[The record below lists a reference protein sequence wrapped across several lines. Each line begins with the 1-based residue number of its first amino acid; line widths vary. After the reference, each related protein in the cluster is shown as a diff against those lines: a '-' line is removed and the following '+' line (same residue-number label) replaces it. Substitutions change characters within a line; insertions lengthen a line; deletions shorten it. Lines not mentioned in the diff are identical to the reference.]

1 MARAR
6 THKGS
11 AHTSAA
17 DHRLRGR
24 MGPLKIYVPTASY
37 LRTYYIS
44 SNEYL
49 RVMSRLAVENE

>member
-1 MARAR
+1 
-6 THKGS
+6 
-11 AHTSAA
+11 
-17 DHRLRGR
+17 